1 MPVDKLADYIARH
14 YDSIYL
20 VPLSEEY
27 DADTWNMAMRKAV
40 CKIKGHDY
48 PAEVFESGCLYF
60 CKRCGEEITGIR
72 IQDLESQKI
81 EELYQAFEMGR

>member
-1 MPVDKLADYIARH
+1 MPIDQLADYIARH

-20 VPLSEEY
+20 VPLSEKY
-27 DADTWNMAMRKAV
+27 DANTWNMAMCKAV

-48 PAEVFESGCLYF
+48 LADVFDSGCLYF
-60 CKRCGEEITGIR
+60 CKRCGVEIAGIR
-72 IQDLESQKI
+72 IQDMDSQRI